1 MNTFVVGLAFLTGF
15 LIMFGLNFVV
25 TDLFLK
31 ERDEERERLKEQG
44 RERDRQRIKEKL
56 GGRNLDELAAE
67 AMHETADD
75 QTVLDKI
82 REMLAQSGMKI
93 SMPQLLAFT
102 VASAVVVG
110 LPVAFLMGNL
120 LAGMLAG
127 GLGST
132 IPISV
137 VRYQRQ
143 RRASQVLTQLPD
155 ALELMTR
162 SIKAGQTINMAMLGV
177 ANEFRDPIGM
187 EFSYCHEQQKL
198 GLSADVALN
207 DLAKRTGILEVR
219 IFVLGLVIHQKS
231 GGNLTELLS
240 NLATIIRDRYRMRG
254 KVKALTAE
262 GRFQAVILMVLPVV
276 AFLGLLLVSRDYALK
291 LFDHPWL
298 LVGCVISMGLGAV
311 WIRRIVNFDF

>member
-1 MNTFVVGLAFLTGF
+1 
-15 LIMFGLNFVV
+15 MFGLNFVV

-56 GGRNLDELAAE
+56 AGRNLDELAAE

>member
-187 EFSYCHEQQKL
+187 EFSYCHEQQKM

>member
-56 GGRNLDELAAE
+56 AGRNLDELAAE

>member
-1 MNTFVVGLAFLTGF
+1 
-15 LIMFGLNFVV
+15 MFGLNFVV